1 MQFQFNFCEIS
12 TNFQWHVADNSIEKA
27 GSSLIYYRN
36 LLADKGEKLDISKL
50 DTKNIKETS
59 IAIRDIKDRLFN
71 LKEKEF
77 ANDQKNKTEEISKY
91 IEMIIGRK
99 KNVTLKGR

>member
-1 MQFQFNFCEIS
+1 MTKTLLYNS
-12 TNFQWHVADNSIEKA
+12 NPSVNNADWQLIIPNDSIEKA
-27 GSSLIYYRN
+27 GSNLIYYRN

-77 ANDQKNKTEEISKY
+77 ANDQKNKTEDFTTSLLVKS
-91 IEMIIGRK
+91 
-99 KNVTLKGR
+99 

>member
-1 MQFQFNFCEIS
+1 M
-12 TNFQWHVADNSIEKA
+12 
-27 GSSLIYYRN
+27 
-36 LLADKGEKLDISKL
+36 LADKGEKLDISKL

-77 ANDQKNKTEEISKY
+77 ANDQKNKTKEISKY
-91 IEMIIGRK
+91 IEMLIERK
-99 KNVTLKGR
+99 KNTSSSSLIPSVRR